1 VIIYKGINIM
11 KKEWLEGLIS
21 ETISQIKQSL
31 DRIYLKDMG
40 DMKRIDNV
48 KATYFIVKREIQNLL
63 HTLESNT
70 ADTINKRHTDVID
83 IMKEFQKR
91 IETEECNV
99 LYAKA
104 TNNRRVIKF
113 IRQCCTF
120 LENVHI
126 AFHCDTPKERRK
138 EIVEQYTG
146 DTNG

>member
-48 KATYFIVKREIQNLL
+48 KATFFIVKRELDNIF
-63 HTLESNT
+63 HTLKDNNPE
-70 ADTINKRHTDVID
+70 TINKRHTDVIN

-91 IETEECNV
+91 IEDEQCNV
-99 LYAKA
+99 LCAKA

-120 LENVHI
+120 LEIVHT

>member
-1 VIIYKGINIM
+1 M

-40 DMKRIDNV
+40 DMKRVDNV
-48 KATYFIVKREIQNLL
+48 KATYFIVRKELMNIFAVLKNNKP
-63 HTLESNT
+63 E
-70 ADTINKRHTDVID
+70 TINQRHTDVLSIL
-83 IMKEFQKR
+83 KEFEKR
-91 IETEECNV
+91 VNEEQCNV

-113 IRQCCTF
+113 IRQCCIF
-120 LENVHI
+120 LETAHT